1 MPIYTNLNEWL
12 ENFKGPTPHTGG
24 TPSPSTPSPSPTPSP
39 PTPVVQTVYPDNVF
53 ITPIAK
59 TYKSKQGPCSKRDWE
74 EQLERKRSGLQMMWD
89 GPAINRPQPSVGDLM
104 ITWFHMRHVEV
115 YRITEVL
122 KPSERLPS
130 WSTNIGQT
138 DRSVVYLDKD
148 VLTIDWNAWISM
160 GGFKRCMGTTTV
172 SGCKYNIIEHWLSKK

>member
-12 ENFKGPTPHTGG
+12 ENFKGPTPHTTG
-24 TPSPSTPSPSPTPSP
+24 TPSPSTPSPTPSP
-39 PTPVVQTVYPDNVF
+39 SPTPVVQTVYPDNVF